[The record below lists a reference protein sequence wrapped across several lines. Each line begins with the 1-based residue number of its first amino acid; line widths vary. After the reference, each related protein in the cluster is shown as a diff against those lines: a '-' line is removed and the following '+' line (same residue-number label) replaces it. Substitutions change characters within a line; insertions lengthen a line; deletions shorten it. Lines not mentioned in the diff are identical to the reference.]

1 MQKMFFDKLKFKK
14 IDILSLLLILFFFA
28 IDRVSKIFVINLIQS
43 TGKEIYLTDY
53 LNITLNWNTGIA
65 FGLLSFNTSTIYHL
79 ISALILL
86 LIVYLIYLMVLSDN
100 FGKIIFSLII
110 GGAIGNLY
118 DRLTFF
124 SVPDFID
131 FHINGYHWY
140 TFNVSDIFISV
151 GIFIMVIRELFLKK
165 KNV

>member
-86 LIVYLIYLMVLSDN
+86 LIVYLLHPSAP
-100 FGKIIFSLII
+100 S
-110 GGAIGNLY
+110 
-118 DRLTFF
+118 
-124 SVPDFID
+124 P
-131 FHINGYHWY
+131 
-140 TFNVSDIFISV
+140 
-151 GIFIMVIRELFLKK
+151 EP
-165 KNV
+165 